1 MGFFDRN
8 KALIITVLLFGI
20 TVLGLVNIHL
30 RNSDNDLAATL
41 INLEDFELLEP
52 EKEEPSAEPQEPTPA
67 PKPTSVATHQAY
79 NQDQQESEDL
89 DARLQEIFERN
100 SAESQEAESE
110 ETASSSGEFSITKRK
125 REEKKKLSEGDNT
138 SEKVSTRPGTLK
150 NSSISFSLVGRS
162 AVDIPNP
169 IYTCDR
175 SGKVVINISVN
186 ADGSVIS
193 TSVNKGS
200 STTDNECLTNK
211 ALEYAAGAVFSRM
224 PGKNSQPGTITY
236 NFQG

>member
-1 MGFFDRN
+1 MGIFDRN

-30 RNSDNDLAATL
+30 RNSNNELATTL
-41 INLEDFELLEP
+41 IDLENFEIIEP
-52 EKEEPSAEPQEPTPA
+52 EQEEQPAEAEKPTPA

-89 DARLQEIFERN
+89 DSRLQEIFERN
-100 SAESQEAESE
+100 AAESEEAESE
-110 ETASSSGEFSITKRK
+110 ETSASRGEFSISKNTRK
-125 REEKKKLSEGDNT
+125 EKKNASKGDNS
-138 SEKVSTRPGTLK
+138 SEKIASKPGTLK

-162 AVDIPNP
+162 ALDIPNP

-175 SGKVVINISVN
+175 SGKVVINITVN
-186 ADGSVIS
+186 SEGAVIS
-193 TSVNKGS
+193 TSVNKSSS
-200 STTDNECLTNK
+200 STSNECLTNK
-211 ALEYAAGAVFSRM
+211 ALEYATGAIFSKM
-224 PGKNSQPGTITY
+224 PGKDSQPGTITY